1 MAKVSAGVTRK
12 TRTRHLG
19 GGVAVRRV
27 STELHGQS
35 ALDLIGGGRN
45 ALFGRDDTRRNLSEE
60 RVRPNKVEIQ
70 WSHIPEERAAALELY
85 RVKYE
90 GV

>member
-1 MAKVSAGVTRK
+1 MSRVSAGVTRK
-12 TRTRHLG
+12 TRTRH
-19 GGVAVRRV
+19 
-27 STELHGQS
+27 
-35 ALDLIGGGRN
+35 IGGGAAIRRVFTELN
-45 ALFGRDDTRRNLSEE
+45 GQGALSLVGGTRTALYGRDDTRRNISDE

-90 GV
+90 GA